1 MFLYQF
7 EKLFLK
13 MFPLFICL
21 VHEDDCFI
29 CDDGG
34 ELILCGRPKCP
45 KSYHLKC
52 LSIDKNPHGRWDCP
66 WHFCDVCGVGASKK
80 CVLCPNS
87 FCKKHANEEIFEI
100 ECGEMI
106 CRDHDK
112 EEVAEY
118 LDKKEEAKSLRGDL
132 GAGKSKKIEQTSGSN
147 ETFLKR
153 DQKLKK
159 TPGDKRKPPINQTK
173 PTKEK
178 ETPKEKYESNKLIL
192 KTPEPVAKKSKSML
206 KTPKSVANTPRSAKD
221 QNSKATCDTAKKKT
235 NSTHNKKGILPVKK
249 KKIISTKVKI
259 LKKVK

>member
-1 MFLYQF
+1 MFR
-7 EKLFLK
+7 
-13 MFPLFICL
+13 LFICL

-87 FCKKHANEEIFEI
+87 FCKKHANEEICQI
-100 ECGEMI
+100 EGGEMV

-118 LDKKEEAKSLRGDL
+118 LDKKEEARSLRDDFGGL
-132 GAGKSKKIEQTSGSN
+132 KSKKIEQTSDSN
-147 ETFLKR
+147 KKILKR
-153 DQKLKK
+153 DQKSKK

-173 PTKEK
+173 STKEK
-178 ETPKEKYESNKLIL
+178 ETLKKKGESNKLIL
-192 KTPEPVAKKSKSML
+192 KTPEPVAKKSKSIV

-221 QNSKATCDTAKKKT
+221 QYSKATCDTAKKR
-235 NSTHNKKGILPVKK
+235 THGTPNKKGTLTVKK

-259 LKKVK
+259 SKKVK